1 MTTDGPCEWLELLDD
16 HRSLDTLDA
25 LRRRRLA
32 DGAAPDAVHS
42 DADRAQR
49 IHRQLVDRKRHGDEL
64 TVLNDLARR
73 LTGLRDPRE
82 VLDEVAAQARRL
94 LAVDIAYL
102 MLVQTDGR
110 LRTEVVSGTFGTAL
124 QGIVLDRGI
133 CLAGEV
139 LRTGRPLM
147 SDDYLGDPA
156 FSHIEAVDDAAA
168 SEHLGG
174 LLAVPL
180 LLGDDTIGVLCAAA
194 RERRHFVHREVELL
208 SGLASHAAV
217 AIANARLFEQ
227 NSRTLAELE
236 QANAT
241 LRRTAESRQQANALR
256 DRLTTLLIRGS
267 GLTDL
272 VEELSRSLG
281 GALTVY
287 DTDDAPIAGDR
298 GLSLREATGCGSGSD
313 IAASP
318 TERLILRGPSGPLLV
333 AKISLATGY
342 EGCVVNMRSGE
353 QEATEEAGGL
363 LAVGATALAL
373 YIASQRSVAE
383 AELRSRGEFVSALLS
398 ADSEEHVIRRRAG
411 VAGINLDRVV
421 TVAVFERV
429 DRDAGPV
436 LRLADRLSGRL
447 DGWSAEHAGH
457 VVAFLPDVSPQA
469 VKETLMDLSG
479 SVLPTS
485 VGLEDC
491 VGGVRDVRRAYETAR
506 QTVLM
511 LRALDRDGTC
521 ALSAELGPYRL
532 LFSAGGRGEVR
543 TFVDSTIGPIL
554 EHDRRHHTDLAATL
568 TRFLAIGQNHTRA
581 AADLHIHPNTLYRRL
596 ERVTALLGAGWR
608 TSPRPL
614 EVQIALDLHGL
625 LRKV

>member
-1 MTTDGPCEWLELLDD
+1 MTDRPCEWLALLDD
-16 HRSLDTLDA
+16 HRSLDALDA

-32 DGAAPDAVHS
+32 DGSAPETVHS

-73 LTGLRDPRE
+73 LTALRDPRE

-102 MLVQTDGR
+102 MLVQADGR

-139 LRTGRPLM
+139 LCTGRPLM

-156 FSHIEAVDDAAA
+156 FSHVEAIDDAAA

-194 RERRHFVHREVELL
+194 RERRRFVHREVELL

-217 AIANARLFEQ
+217 AIANARLFAQ

-241 LRRTAESRQQANALR
+241 LRRTAEARQQANDLR

-272 VEELSRSLG
+272 VEELRRSLG
-281 GALTVY
+281 GALVVY
-287 DTDDAPIAGDR
+287 DADETPIAGDR
-298 GLSLREATGCGSGSD
+298 DLPFEEATGGGSGAD

-318 TERLILRGPSGPLLV
+318 TEQLILRGPRGPVLV
-333 AKISLATGY
+333 AKISLASGY
-342 EGCVVNMRSGE
+342 EGCVVALRSVE
-353 QEATEEAGGL
+353 DEATEEPGGL

-373 YIASQRSVAE
+373 YVASQRSVAE
-383 AELRSRGEFVSALLS
+383 AELRSRGELVSALLS
-398 ADSEEHVIRRRAG
+398 ADTEEHVIRRRAG
-411 VAGINLDRVV
+411 AAGIKLDRVA
-421 TVAVFERV
+421 TVAVFERA
-429 DRDAGPV
+429 DRDAAPV
-436 LRLADRLSGRL
+436 LRLADRLSSRL
-447 DGWSAEHAGH
+447 DGWCAEHAGD
-457 VVAFLPDVSPQA
+457 VVAFLPEAPPEA
-469 VKETLMDLSG
+469 VRETLTDLSG
-479 SVLPTS
+479 SALPAS
-485 VGLEDC
+485 VGLEACD
-491 VGGVRDVRRAYETAR
+491 GGVRGVRRAYETAR

-511 LRALDRDGTC
+511 LRALERHGTC

-532 LFSAGGRGEVR
+532 LFSTSGQGDIR
-543 TFVDSTIGPIL
+543 TFVDSTIGPLL
-554 EHDRRHHTDLAATL
+554 EHDRRHGTDLVATL

-596 ERVTALLGAGWR
+596 VRITALLGADWR
-608 TSPRPL
+608 TPPRPL